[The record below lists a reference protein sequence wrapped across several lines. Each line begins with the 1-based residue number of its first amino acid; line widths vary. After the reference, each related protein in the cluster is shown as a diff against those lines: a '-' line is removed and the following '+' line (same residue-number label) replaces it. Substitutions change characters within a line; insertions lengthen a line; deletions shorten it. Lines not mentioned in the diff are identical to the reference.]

1 MGSFVEGTMLL
12 GTRSIQSGPLCMEM
26 RPPRNHF
33 LPHHRLHA
41 QPSSWGGRWE
51 HGDHKPRGRPEIL
64 LENSSCWSIVGLL
77 SGVEDV
83 CGMGSHITR
92 RSADFHSLLIN
103 WNSAKHTLSAVIAN
117 HPQLPPPNNQPMP
130 TRSKLHKASQYTR
143 MV

>member
-1 MGSFVEGTMLL
+1 MG
-12 GTRSIQSGPLCMEM
+12 IIN
-26 RPPRNHF
+26 RNVDRKSC
-33 LPHHRLHA
+33 LR
-41 QPSSWGGRWE
+41 
-51 HGDHKPRGRPEIL
+51 IL
-64 LENSSCWSIVGLL
+64 LVGQLWVYYL
-77 SGVEDV
+77 GWVEDV

-92 RSADFHSLLIN
+92 RSAGFHSLLIN